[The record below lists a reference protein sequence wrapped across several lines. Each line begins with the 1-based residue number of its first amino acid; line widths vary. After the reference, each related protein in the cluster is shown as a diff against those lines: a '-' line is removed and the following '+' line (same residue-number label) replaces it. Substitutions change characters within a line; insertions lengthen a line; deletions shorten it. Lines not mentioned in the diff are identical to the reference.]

1 MRKKL
6 KLILIILII
15 GIFSLLIY
23 GISAR
28 ASRIKNLEKRIL
40 SLPEF
45 SFNTIDGQVFKSESI
60 KSGPV
65 LIAYYHPE
73 CEHCRYEI
81 NELFNNLKQIPD
93 TKILLISFAQR
104 DSIIA
109 FIGERI
115 NYTDKNVFLLID
127 DSLKFINYF
136 QTNAIPSTFI
146 YDKELKLKRIFRGE
160 VKPEAIIN
168 LLKVN
173 D

>member
-6 KLILIILII
+6 KLIIIILIT

-28 ASRIKNLEKRIL
+28 ASRISDLKKNIQT
-40 SLPEF
+40 LPDF
-45 SFNTIDGQVFKSESI
+45 SFSTLDGRVFKSESI

-65 LIAYYHPE
+65 LVAYYHPE

-81 NELFNNLKQIPD
+81 NELFNNLKEIPD
-93 TKILLISFAQR
+93 TKILLISFAQK
-104 DSIIA
+104 DSIVA
-109 FIGERI
+109 FIGDRI
-115 NYTDKNVFLLID
+115 NHIDKNVFLLID
-127 DSLKFINYF
+127 DSLKFSNYF
-136 QTNAIPSTFI
+136 LTSAIPSTFV
-146 YDKELKLKRIFRGE
+146 YDKELRLRRMFKGE

-168 LLKVN
+168 LLTSN